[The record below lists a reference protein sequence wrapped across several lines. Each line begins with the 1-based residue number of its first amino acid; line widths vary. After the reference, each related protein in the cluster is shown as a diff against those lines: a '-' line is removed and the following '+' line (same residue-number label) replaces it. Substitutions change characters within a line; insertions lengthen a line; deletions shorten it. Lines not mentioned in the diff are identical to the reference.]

1 MCGRLHT
8 TRGGWRPGLGAGY
21 FLPTFNSNL
30 RPERSEERVGG
41 RKGGGEGGEYAVRC
55 LCMQLGHAPVP
66 IEAED
71 LRAAAA
77 LAFAPQL
84 TRVDDEAA
92 APRLGVVEPEG
103 RRIQRE

>member
-1 MCGRLHT
+1 MVC
-8 TRGGWRPGLGAGY
+8 
-21 FLPTFNSNL
+21 
-30 RPERSEERVGG
+30 VV
-41 RKGGGEGGEYAVRC
+41 YACSWV
-55 LCMQLGHAPVP
+55 HAPVP

-103 RRIQRE
+103 RRVQREKSQLEHWVHRLEEE